1 MKKPKFE
8 KKIKNRIIISEYIG
22 VTLVIINL
30 LLFVLGGIFMLIGNN
45 DLVSTGAGMFLA
57 GVIMSFFT
65 QFINIW

>member
-45 DLVSTGAGMFLA
+45 DLVSTGAGMFLG